1 MILDKILIFL
11 LLTNLIV
18 NDVVN
23 KRWTVWLWIL
33 CFVLQVILVITKL
46 L

>member
-11 LLTNLIV
+11 LLANLIV

-23 KRWTVWLWIL
+23 KRWTVWLWVL
-33 CFVLQVILVITKL
+33 CLVLQVILVISKL